1 MMNSISN
8 FRTAHN
14 IISGIGSI
22 AQIEVETQKLKAQR
36 AVIITDKII
45 LQTGLVDKVSAPL
58 KNAGVHVDIIDE
70 VVPEP
75 PFENIES
82 IYEEIKKKAYDLF
95 IGIGGGSA
103 LDVTKVLAV
112 MPKNEGDI
120 REYVGIDQIPN
131 PGVNTILIPTT
142 SGTGSEVTFNAIFT
156 DKRDN
161 VKKGIVSPYLLPN
174 IAIVDPMMTLTAPP
188 SVTAATGLDALVH
201 AIESYTAI
209 NANELTD
216 GIARHAVQ
224 LISKSLRQAVFNGNN
239 IPARED
245 MSMGSLMAG
254 ISLAN
259 AGVGAVHALAYPLG
273 GQFHI
278 PHGVANALLLPYVME
293 YNKLSNLEKFAQIA
307 EDMGENI
314 DGLSLRE
321 AADRAVKAMSDLS
334 KDIGIPSTLK
344 DVGVKQEDLS
354 LLAEEASKVDRLLNN
369 NPRKLKKEEIETIYQ
384 NAFAGVK

>member
-1 MMNSISN
+1 MNQLSN
-8 FRTAHN
+8 FRTAHH

-22 AQIEVETQKLKAQR
+22 KQIKDEAEKLSAKKAL
-36 AVIITDKII
+36 IITDKII
-45 LQTGLVDKVSAPL
+45 LETGLVNKVLSPL
-58 KNAGVHVDIIDE
+58 EAAGLQVDIIDQ

-75 PFENIES
+75 PFENIEE
-82 IYEEIKKKAYDLF
+82 IYALIEGQGHDLF

-103 LDVTKVLAV
+103 LDVTKVLAII
-112 MPKNEGDI
+112 PTNPGDI
-120 REYVGIDQIPN
+120 RAFVGTNQVPN
-131 PGVNTILIPTT
+131 AGVPTILIPTT
-142 SGTGSEVTFNAIFT
+142 AGTGSEVTFNAIFT

-161 VKKGIVSPYLLPN
+161 VKKGIVSPYLLPEV
-174 IAIVDPMMTLTAPP
+174 AIVDPEMTLTAPS

-216 GIARHAVQ
+216 GVARHAIQ
-224 LISKSLRQAVFNGNN
+224 LITNSLRQAVFNGDD
-239 IPARED
+239 IKARED

-293 YNKLSNLEKFAQIA
+293 YNKLSNLEKFSKIA
-307 EDMGENI
+307 EMMGENI
-314 DGLSLRE
+314 EGLSLRD
-321 AADRAVKAMSDLS
+321 AADCAVNAMAQLS
-334 KDIGIPSTLK
+334 KDIGIPSTLQE
-344 DVGVKQEDLS
+344 VGVKECDLT

-369 NPRKLKKEEIETIYQ
+369 NPRKLTKEEIETIYR
-384 NAFAGVK
+384 NAFHGY